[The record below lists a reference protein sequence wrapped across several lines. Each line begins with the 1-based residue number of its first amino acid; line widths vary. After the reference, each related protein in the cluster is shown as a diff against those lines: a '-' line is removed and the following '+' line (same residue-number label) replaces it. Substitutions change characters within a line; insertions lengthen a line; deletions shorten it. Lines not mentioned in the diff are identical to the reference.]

1 MNDIIGLPYGTV
13 LRAWLYFENP
23 TERGQ
28 TRQAQE
34 RTVVSV
40 TAEGPELHTIWTS
53 TVTSELTA
61 VTGLSTL

>member
-28 TRQAQE
+28 TRNPVQNNIYCYNNNHNNNN
-34 RTVVSV
+34 T
-40 TAEGPELHTIWTS
+40 
-53 TVTSELTA
+53 
-61 VTGLSTL
+61 